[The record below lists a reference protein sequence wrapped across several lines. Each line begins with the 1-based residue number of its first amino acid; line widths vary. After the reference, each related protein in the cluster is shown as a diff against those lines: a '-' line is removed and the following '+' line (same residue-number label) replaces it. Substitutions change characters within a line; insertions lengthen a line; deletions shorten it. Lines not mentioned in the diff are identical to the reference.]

1 MFYIIE
7 KQDQL
12 DQLHIGEDVFIHIIP
27 TNENYHPALQNIS
40 LIYVRW
46 IKGHKGYI
54 LCVNH
59 SESLSLSITDI
70 LNKLSKA
77 DKLYTLDK
85 KAALHHFPTLS
96 PQLIDVQLIT
106 SYYKHPD
113 YPQDINIDQYESKV
127 ESDFKRKYY
136 GESPSTL
143 IPIAKHYEK
152 YENVYDHI
160 EQTINKIDEKLVKH
174 NSEPYGFLNHYIIPL
189 FYNIEKQGIK
199 LSKEPFIEYF
209 KDIPYPKFSI
219 SKGKIYTQYNLNT
232 LTSRPSNAFNGI
244 NFAALNKTNGERAA
258 FIPENDKLVEID
270 FKAYHPTII
279 AKLAGYEFTGNIY
292 DQLANE
298 FPGSTP
304 ETIKELVFQQLYG
317 GVRKDFQDKPFFK
330 QVNDYTK
337 QLWAGDKVPIGAQFG
352 KWFEKEMIENP
363 TPQKLL
369 NYIVQN
375 TETVF
380 NVVQF
385 SAVVNLLKDK
395 KTKIILYTYDSILL
409 DYDSSENLLD
419 SITALLK
426 FNYSTKMGGNY
437 AEIK

>member
-12 DQLHIGEDVFIHIIP
+12 DQLHIGEDTFIYIIP

-54 LCVNH
+54 LCINH
-59 SESLSLSITDI
+59 SESLPLKITDI
-70 LNKLSKA
+70 LDKLSKITNI
-77 DKLYTLDK
+77 YTLDK
-85 KAALHHFPTLS
+85 KAVLHHFPTLS
-96 PQLIDVQLIT
+96 PQLIDVQLIS
-106 SYYKHPD
+106 SYHNL
-113 YPQDINIDQYESKV
+113 QTINVDQYESKV
-127 ESDFKRKYY
+127 ETDFKRKYY
-136 GESPSTL
+136 TESPSTL

-152 YENVYDHI
+152 YENIYDHI
-160 EQTINKIDEKLVKH
+160 EQTINKISEDL
-174 NSEPYGFLNHYIIPL
+174 EPYAFLNHYVAPL

-199 LSKEPFIEYF
+199 LSKEPFIEHF
-209 KDIPYPKFSI
+209 KTLPNPKFSV

-232 LTSRPSNAFNGI
+232 LTGRPSNAFNGI

-258 FIPENDKLVEID
+258 FIPENDFLVEID

-298 FPGSTP
+298 FSGSTP

-330 QVNDYTK
+330 QVNDYTNR
-337 QLWAGDKVPIGAQFG
+337 LWSDNGVIGTQFG
-352 KWFEKEMIENP
+352 KRFTKEMIENP

-385 SAVVNLLKDK
+385 SAVMNLLKDK

-419 SITALLK
+419 SITSLLK
-426 FNYSTKMGGNY
+426 FNYSTKTGHNY

>member
-12 DQLHIGEDVFIHIIP
+12 DQLHIGEDTFIHIIA

-70 LNKLSKA
+70 LDKLSKVNN
-77 DKLYTLDK
+77 LYTLDK
-85 KAALHHFPTLS
+85 KAVLHHFPTLS
-96 PQLIDVQLIT
+96 PQLIDVQLIN
-106 SYYKHPD
+106 SYQHY
-113 YPQDINIDQYESKV
+113 QEINIEQYESKV
-127 ESDFKRKYY
+127 ETDFKRKYY
-136 GESPSTL
+136 TEAPSTL

-152 YENVYDHI
+152 YENIYDHI
-160 EQTINKIDEKLVKH
+160 EQTINKISEDL
-174 NSEPYGFLNHYIIPL
+174 EPYAFLNHYIAPL

-199 LSKEPFIEYF
+199 LSKEPFIEHF
-209 KDIPYPKFSI
+209 KTLPNPKFSV
-219 SKGKIYTQYNLNT
+219 SKGKIYTQYNLYT
-232 LTSRPSNAFNGI
+232 LTGRPSNAFNGV

-258 FIPENDKLVEID
+258 FIPENDTLVEID

-292 DQLANE
+292 EQLSLQ

-317 GVRKDFQDKPFFK
+317 GVRKDFQDKPFFSD
-330 QVNDYTK
+330 VNRYTNK
-337 QLWAGDKVPIGAQFG
+337 LWNEELIGIGTQFG
-352 KWFEKEMIENP
+352 KRFTKEMIENP

-419 SITALLK
+419 SITSLLK
-426 FNYSTKMGGNY
+426 FNYSTKSGHNY
-437 AEIK
+437 AEIE

>member
-12 DQLHIGEDVFIHIIP
+12 DQLHIGEDTFIHIIA
-27 TNENYHPALQNIS
+27 TNENYHPTLQNIS
-40 LIYVRW
+40 LIYIRW

-54 LCVNH
+54 LCINH

-70 LNKLSKA
+70 LAKLSKVTNI
-77 DKLYTLDK
+77 YTLDK
-85 KAALHHFPTLS
+85 KAVLHHFPTLS
-96 PQLIDVQLIT
+96 PQLIDAQLIN
-106 SYYKHPD
+106 SYQHF
-113 YPQDINIDQYESKV
+113 QEINIEQYESKV
-127 ESDFKRKYY
+127 ETDFKRKYY
-136 GESPSTL
+136 TESPSTL

-152 YENVYDHI
+152 YENIYDHI
-160 EQTINKIDEKLVKH
+160 EQTINKISEDL
-174 NSEPYGFLNHYIIPL
+174 EPYAFLNHYITPL

-199 LSKEPFIEYF
+199 LSKEPFIEHF
-209 KDIPYPKFSI
+209 KTLPNPKFSV

-232 LTSRPSNAFNGI
+232 LTGRPSNAFNGV

-258 FIPENDKLVEID
+258 FIPENDTLVEID

-292 DQLANE
+292 EQLSLQ

-317 GVRKDFQDKPFFK
+317 GVRKDFQDKPFFSD
-330 QVNDYTK
+330 VNRYTNK
-337 QLWAGDKVPIGAQFG
+337 LWNEELIGIGTQFG
-352 KWFEKEMIENP
+352 KRFTKEMIENP

-375 TETVF
+375 TETIF

-385 SAVVNLLKDK
+385 SAVANLLKDK

-409 DYDSSENLLD
+409 DYDSSEGLLD
-419 SITALLK
+419 SITSLLK
-426 FNYSTKMGGNY
+426 FNYSTKSGHNY

>member
-12 DQLHIGEDVFIHIIP
+12 DQLHIGEDTFIHIIP

-54 LCVNH
+54 LCIDH
-59 SESLSLSITDI
+59 SESLSLTITDI
-70 LNKLSKA
+70 LDKLSKVNN
-77 DKLYTLDK
+77 LYVLDK
-85 KAALHHFPTLS
+85 KAVLHHFPTLS
-96 PQLIDVQLIT
+96 PQLIDVQLIS
-106 SYYKHPD
+106 SYHTL
-113 YPQDINIDQYESKV
+113 QNINIEQYESKV
-127 ESDFKRKYY
+127 ETDFKRKYY
-136 GESPSTL
+136 TETPSTL

-160 EQTINKIDEKLVKH
+160 EQTINKISEDL
-174 NSEPYGFLNHYIIPL
+174 EPYAFLNHYVAPL

-199 LSKEPFIEYF
+199 LSKEPFIEHF
-209 KDIPYPKFSI
+209 KTLPNPKFSV

-232 LTSRPSNAFNGI
+232 LTGRPSNAFNGI

-258 FIPENDKLVEID
+258 FIPENDFLVEID

-330 QVNDYTK
+330 QVNDYTNR
-337 QLWAGDKVPIGAQFG
+337 LWSDNGVIGTQFG
-352 KWFEKEMIENP
+352 KRFTKEMIENP

-375 TETVF
+375 TETIF

-385 SAVVNLLKDK
+385 SAVMNLLKDK

-409 DYDSSENLLD
+409 DYDSSEILLNC
-419 SITALLK
+419 ITSLLK
-426 FNYSTKMGGNY
+426 FNHSTKTGHNY

>member
-12 DQLHIGEDVFIHIIP
+12 DQLHIGEDTFIHIIP

-70 LNKLSKA
+70 LAKLSKVNN
-77 DKLYTLDK
+77 LYTLDK
-85 KAALHHFPTLS
+85 KAVLHHFPTLS
-96 PQLIDVQLIT
+96 PQLIDIQLIN
-106 SYYKHPD
+106 SYLNL
-113 YPQDINIDQYESKV
+113 QDINVEQYESKV
-127 ESDFKRKYY
+127 ETDFKRKYY
-136 GESPSTL
+136 TEAPSTL

-152 YENVYDHI
+152 WENVYDHI
-160 EQTINKIDEKLVKH
+160 EQTINKTSNNLEH
-174 NSEPYGFLNHYIIPL
+174 CGFLNHYIVPL

-209 KDIPYPKFSI
+209 KDLPNPKFSV
-219 SKGKIYTQYNLNT
+219 SKGKIYTQYNLYT
-232 LTSRPSNAFNGI
+232 LTGRPSNAFNGI

-258 FIPENDKLVEID
+258 FIPENDTLVEID

-317 GVRKDFQDKPFFK
+317 GVRKEFQDKPFFK
-330 QVNDYTK
+330 QVNDYTN
-337 QLWAGDKVPIGAQFG
+337 QLWSDGEAIGAQFG
-352 KWFEKEMIENP
+352 KRFTKEMIENP

-375 TETVF
+375 TETIF

-385 SAVVNLLKDK
+385 SAVINFLKDK

-409 DYDSSENLLD
+409 DYDSSEILLNC
-419 SITALLK
+419 ITSLLK
-426 FNYSTKMGGNY
+426 FNHSTKNGHNY

>member
-7 KQDQL
+7 RSDQL
-12 DQLHIGEDVFIHIIP
+12 EQLHIGEDIFMQVIP
-27 TNENYHPALQNIS
+27 VNENYHPALQSIS
-40 LIYVRW
+40 LIYIRW

-70 LNKLSKA
+70 LARLSNVNNI
-77 DKLYTLDK
+77 YTLDK
-85 KAALHHFPTLS
+85 KAVLHHFSTLS
-96 PQLIDVQLIT
+96 PQLIDVKLIS
-106 SYYKHPD
+106 SYNTL
-113 YPQDINIDQYESKV
+113 QDINVEQYESKV

-152 YENVYDHI
+152 YENIYDHI
-160 EQTINKIDEKLVKH
+160 EQTINKISENLDE
-174 NSEPYGFLNHYIIPL
+174 YAFLNHYVSPL

-199 LSKEPFIEYF
+199 LAKEPFIEYF
-209 KDIPYPKFSI
+209 KDIPYPKFSV

-232 LTSRPSNAFNGI
+232 LTGRPSNAFNGI

-258 FIPENDKLVEID
+258 FIPENDSLVEID
-270 FKAYHPTII
+270 FKAYHPSII
-279 AKLAGYEFTGNIY
+279 AKLTLYGFTTDSIYEFISK
-292 DQLANE
+292 
-298 FPGSTP
+298 FIPGSTP

-317 GVRKDFQDKPFFK
+317 GIRKEYQDKTFFK
-330 QVNDYTK
+330 QVYEYTN
-337 QLWAGDKVPIGAQFG
+337 QLWADADSGVIGTQFG
-352 KWFEKEMIENP
+352 KRFTKQMIENP

-419 SITALLK
+419 SITSLLK
-426 FNYSTKMGGNY
+426 FNYSTKTGGNY

>member
-12 DQLHIGEDVFIHIIP
+12 DQLHIGEDTFIHIIP

-59 SESLSLSITDI
+59 SESLSLTITDI
-70 LNKLSKA
+70 LAKLSKVNNIYA
-77 DKLYTLDK
+77 LDK
-85 KAALHHFPTLS
+85 KAVLHHFPTLS
-96 PQLIDVQLIT
+96 PQLIDIQLIN
-106 SYYKHPD
+106 SYHHY
-113 YPQDINIDQYESKV
+113 QEINIEQYESKV

-136 GESPSTL
+136 TAEPSVL

-152 YENVYDHI
+152 YENIYDHI
-160 EQTINKIDEKLVKH
+160 EQTINKINENLDE
-174 NSEPYGFLNHYIIPL
+174 YAFLNHYITPL

-199 LSKEPFIEYF
+199 LDKEPFIKYF
-209 KDIPYPKFSI
+209 STLPNPKFSV
-219 SKGKIYTQYNLNT
+219 SKGKIYTQYNLYT
-232 LTSRPSNAFNGI
+232 LTGRPSNAFNGV

-270 FKAYHPTII
+270 FKAYHPSII

-292 DQLANE
+292 EQLSLQ

-317 GVRKDFQDKPFFK
+317 GVRKDFQDKPFFAE
-330 QVNDYTK
+330 VNNYTNQIWK
-337 QLWAGDKVPIGAQFG
+337 DADNGVIGTQFG
-352 KWFEKEMIENP
+352 KRFTKSIIENP

-375 TETVF
+375 TETIF
-380 NVVQF
+380 NIVQF

-419 SITALLK
+419 SITSLLK
-426 FNYSTKMGGNY
+426 FNYSTKSGQNY
-437 AEIK
+437 AEIE

>member
-12 DQLHIGEDVFIHIIP
+12 NQLHIGEDTFIHLIP

-40 LIYVRW
+40 LIYIRW

-54 LCVNH
+54 LCINH

-70 LNKLSKA
+70 LAKLSKVNN
-77 DKLYTLDK
+77 LYTLDK
-85 KAALHHFPTLS
+85 KAVLHHFPTLS
-96 PQLIDVQLIT
+96 PQLIDVQLIN
-106 SYYKHPD
+106 SYQHF
-113 YPQDINIDQYESKV
+113 QEINIEQYESKV
-127 ESDFKRKYY
+127 ETDFKRKYY
-136 GESPSTL
+136 TESPSTL

-152 YENVYDHI
+152 YENIYDHI
-160 EQTINKIDEKLVKH
+160 EQTINKI
-174 NSEPYGFLNHYIIPL
+174 SEDLESYAFLNHYITPL

-199 LSKEPFIEYF
+199 LSKEPFIKHF
-209 KDIPYPKFSI
+209 KTLPNPKFSV

-232 LTSRPSNAFNGI
+232 LTGRPSNAFNGV
-244 NFAALNKTNGERAA
+244 NFAALNKTNGERAT
-258 FIPENDKLVEID
+258 FIPENDILVEID

-292 DQLANE
+292 EQLSQQ

-317 GVRKDFQDKPFFK
+317 GVRKDFQDKPFFS
-330 QVNDYTK
+330 QVNDYTN
-337 QLWAGDKVPIGAQFG
+337 QLWSNEGAIGTQFG
-352 KWFEKEMIENP
+352 KRFTKQIIENP

-375 TETVF
+375 TETIF

-409 DYDSSENLLD
+409 DYDSSENLLN
-419 SITALLK
+419 SITSLLK
-426 FNYSTKMGGNY
+426 FNYSTKSGQNY
-437 AEIK
+437 AEIE

>member
-12 DQLHIGEDVFIHIIP
+12 DQLHIGEDTFIHIIA

-59 SESLSLSITDI
+59 SESLPLKITDI
-70 LNKLSKA
+70 LDKLSKITNI
-77 DKLYTLDK
+77 YTLDK
-85 KAALHHFPTLS
+85 KAVLHHFPTLS
-96 PQLIDVQLIT
+96 PQLIDIQLIN
-106 SYYKHPD
+106 SYQHF
-113 YPQDINIDQYESKV
+113 QEINIEQYESKV
-127 ESDFKRKYY
+127 ETDFKRKYY
-136 GESPSTL
+136 TEAPSTL

-152 YENVYDHI
+152 YENIYDHI
-160 EQTINKIDEKLVKH
+160 EQTINKISEDL
-174 NSEPYGFLNHYIIPL
+174 EPYAFLNHYVAPL

-199 LSKEPFIEYF
+199 LSKEPFIEHF
-209 KDIPYPKFSI
+209 KTLPNPKFSV

-232 LTSRPSNAFNGI
+232 LTGRPSNAFNGI

-258 FIPENDKLVEID
+258 FIPENDTLVEID

-292 DQLANE
+292 EQLSQQ

-330 QVNDYTK
+330 QVNDYTN
-337 QLWAGDKVPIGAQFG
+337 QLWSDNGVIGTQFG
-352 KWFEKEMIENP
+352 KRFTKEMIENP

-375 TETVF
+375 TETIF

-385 SAVVNLLKDK
+385 SAVANLLKDK

-419 SITALLK
+419 SITSLLK
-426 FNYSTKMGGNY
+426 FNYSTKSGQNY
-437 AEIK
+437 AEIE

>member
-12 DQLHIGEDVFIHIIP
+12 DQLHIGEDTFIHIIP

-59 SESLSLSITDI
+59 SESLSLKITDI
-70 LNKLSKA
+70 LDKLSKVNN
-77 DKLYTLDK
+77 LYTLDK
-85 KAALHHFPTLS
+85 KAVLHHFSTLS
-96 PQLIDVQLIT
+96 PQLIDVQLVS
-106 SYYKHPD
+106 SYYTL
-113 YPQDINIDQYESKV
+113 QNINIEQYESKV
-127 ESDFKRKYY
+127 ETDFKRKYY
-136 GESPSTL
+136 TEVPSTL

-152 YENVYDHI
+152 YENIYDHI
-160 EQTINKIDEKLVKH
+160 EQTINKISENLDE
-174 NSEPYGFLNHYIIPL
+174 YAFLNHYVAPL

-209 KDIPYPKFSI
+209 KTLPNPKFSV

-232 LTSRPSNAFNGI
+232 LTGRPSNAFNSI

-258 FIPENDKLVEID
+258 FIPENDTLIEID

-279 AKLAGYEFTGNIY
+279 ARLAGYEFTGNIY
-292 DQLANE
+292 EQLSQQ

-317 GVRKDFQDKPFFK
+317 GVRKDFQDKPFFS
-330 QVNDYTK
+330 QVNNYTN
-337 QLWAGDKVPIGAQFG
+337 QLWSSADNGVRGAQFG
-352 KWFEKEMIENP
+352 KQFTKSIIENP

-375 TETVF
+375 TETIF
-380 NVVQF
+380 NIVQF
-385 SAVVNLLKDK
+385 SAVINLLKDK

-419 SITALLK
+419 SITSLLK
-426 FNYSTKMGGNY
+426 FNHSTKSGQNY

>member
-12 DQLHIGEDVFIHIIP
+12 DKLHIGEDVFIHIIP
-27 TNENYHPALQNIS
+27 TNENVHPALQQIS
-40 LIYVRW
+40 LIYIRW

-59 SESLSLSITDI
+59 TESFALTITDI
-70 LNKLSKA
+70 LDKLSKV
-77 DKLYTLDK
+77 DNLYVLDK
-85 KAALHHFPTLS
+85 KAVLHHFPTLS
-96 PQLIDVQLIT
+96 PQLIDVQLIS
-106 SYYKHPD
+106 SYYTL
-113 YPQDINIDQYESKV
+113 QNINVEQYESKV
-127 ESDFKRKYY
+127 ELDFKRKYY
-136 GESPSTL
+136 TESPSIL
-143 IPIAKHYEK
+143 IPITKHYEK
-152 YENVYDHI
+152 YENIYDHI
-160 EQTINKIDEKLVKH
+160 EQTINKISENLDE
-174 NSEPYGFLNHYIIPL
+174 YAFLNHYIAPL
-189 FYNIEKQGIK
+189 FYNIEKSGIK
-199 LSKEPFIEYF
+199 LSKESFIEYF
-209 KDIPYPKFSI
+209 KNLPNPKFSV
-219 SKGKIYTQYNLNT
+219 SKGKIYTQYNLYT
-232 LTSRPSNAFNGI
+232 LTGRPSNAFNGI
-244 NFAALNKTNGERAA
+244 NFAALNKTNGERTT

-292 DQLANE
+292 EQLSQQ

-330 QVNDYTK
+330 QVNDYTN
-337 QLWAGDKVPIGAQFG
+337 QLWSNEGAIGAQFG
-352 KWFEKEMIENP
+352 KRFTKEMIENP

-385 SAVVNLLKDK
+385 SAVMNLLKDK

-419 SITALLK
+419 SITSLLK
-426 FNYSTKMGGNY
+426 FNYSTKSGQNY

>member
-12 DQLHIGEDVFIHIIP
+12 DQLHIGEDTFIHIIP

-40 LIYVRW
+40 LIYIRW

-54 LCVNH
+54 LCINH

-70 LNKLSKA
+70 LAKLSKVNN
-77 DKLYTLDK
+77 LYTLDK
-85 KAALHHFPTLS
+85 KAVLHHFPTLS
-96 PQLIDVQLIT
+96 PQLIDVQLIN
-106 SYYKHPD
+106 SYQHY
-113 YPQDINIDQYESKV
+113 QEINIEQYESKV
-127 ESDFKRKYY
+127 ETDFKRKYY
-136 GESPSTL
+136 TEAPSTL

-152 YENVYDHI
+152 YENIYDHI
-160 EQTINKIDEKLVKH
+160 EQTINKISEDL
-174 NSEPYGFLNHYIIPL
+174 EPYAFLNHYIAPL

-199 LSKEPFIEYF
+199 LSKEPFIEHF
-209 KDIPYPKFSI
+209 KTLPNPKFSV

-232 LTSRPSNAFNGI
+232 LTGRPSNAFNGV
-244 NFAALNKTNGERAA
+244 NFAALNKTNGERAT
-258 FIPENDKLVEID
+258 FIPENDILVEID

-292 DQLANE
+292 EQLSQQ

-317 GVRKDFQDKPFFK
+317 GVRKDFQDKPFFSD
-330 QVNDYTK
+330 VNRYTNK
-337 QLWAGDKVPIGAQFG
+337 LWNEELIGIGTQFG
-352 KWFEKEMIENP
+352 KRFTKEMIENP

-375 TETVF
+375 TETIF

-419 SITALLK
+419 SITSLLK
-426 FNYSTKMGGNY
+426 FNYSTKTGHNY
-437 AEIK
+437 AEIE

>member
-12 DQLHIGEDVFIHIIP
+12 DQLHIGEDTFIHIIA
-27 TNENYHPALQNIS
+27 TNENYHPALQDIS

-70 LNKLSKA
+70 LAKLSKSNN
-77 DKLYTLDK
+77 LYTLDK
-85 KAALHHFPTLS
+85 KAVLHHFPTLS
-96 PQLIDVQLIT
+96 PQLIDVQLIN
-106 SYYKHPD
+106 SYQHF
-113 YPQDINIDQYESKV
+113 QEINIDQYESKV
-127 ESDFKRKYY
+127 ETDFKRKYY
-136 GESPSTL
+136 TEAPSTL

-152 YENVYDHI
+152 YENIYDHI
-160 EQTINKIDEKLVKH
+160 EQTISKISEDL
-174 NSEPYGFLNHYIIPL
+174 EPYAFLNHYIAPL

-199 LSKEPFIEYF
+199 LSKEPFIEHF
-209 KDIPYPKFSI
+209 KTLPNPKFSV
-219 SKGKIYTQYNLNT
+219 SKGKIYTQYNLYT
-232 LTSRPSNAFNGI
+232 LTGRPSNAFNGV

-279 AKLAGYEFTGNIY
+279 AKLSGYEFTGNIY
-292 DQLANE
+292 EQLS
-298 FPGSTP
+298 FQFSGSTP

-317 GVRKDFQDKPFFK
+317 GVRKEFQDKPFFK
-330 QVNDYTK
+330 QVNDYTN
-337 QLWAGDKVPIGAQFG
+337 QLWNEELIGIGTQFG
-352 KWFEKEMIENP
+352 KRFTKEMIENP

-375 TETVF
+375 TETIF

-385 SAVVNLLKDK
+385 SAVANLLKDK

-419 SITALLK
+419 SITSLLK
-426 FNYSTKMGGNY
+426 FNYSTKSGHNY
-437 AEIK
+437 AEIE

>member
-1 MFYIIE
+1 
-7 KQDQL
+7 
-12 DQLHIGEDVFIHIIP
+12 
-27 TNENYHPALQNIS
+27 
-40 LIYVRW
+40 
-46 IKGHKGYI
+46 
-54 LCVNH
+54 
-59 SESLSLSITDI
+59 
-70 LNKLSKA
+70 
-77 DKLYTLDK
+77 
-85 KAALHHFPTLS
+85 LS
-96 PQLIDVQLIT
+96 PQLIDVQLIN
-106 SYYKHPD
+106 SYQHY
-113 YPQDINIDQYESKV
+113 QEINIEQYESKV
-127 ESDFKRKYY
+127 ETDFKRKYY
-136 GESPSTL
+136 TEAPSTL

-152 YENVYDHI
+152 YENIYDHI
-160 EQTINKIDEKLVKH
+160 EQTINKISEDL
-174 NSEPYGFLNHYIIPL
+174 EPYAFLNHYIAPL

-199 LSKEPFIEYF
+199 LSKEPFVEYF
-209 KDIPYPKFSI
+209 KTLPNPKFSV
-219 SKGKIYTQYNLNT
+219 SKGKIYTQYNLYT
-232 LTSRPSNAFNGI
+232 LTGRPSNSFNGV

-258 FIPENDKLVEID
+258 FIPKNDTLVEID

-292 DQLANE
+292 EQLANE

-330 QVNDYTK
+330 QVNDYTNR
-337 QLWAGDKVPIGAQFG
+337 LWSDNGVIGTQFG
-352 KWFEKEMIENP
+352 KRFTKEIIENP

-385 SAVVNLLKDK
+385 SAIVNLLKDK

-419 SITALLK
+419 SITSLLK
-426 FNYSTKMGGNY
+426 FNYSTKSGHNY
-437 AEIK
+437 AEIE

>member
-12 DQLHIGEDVFIHIIP
+12 DQLHIGEDTFIHIIP

-70 LNKLSKA
+70 LNKLSKVNNI
-77 DKLYTLDK
+77 YTLDK
-85 KAALHHFPTLS
+85 KAVLHHFPTLS
-96 PQLIDVQLIT
+96 PQLIDVQLIN
-106 SYYKHPD
+106 SYQHF
-113 YPQDINIDQYESKV
+113 QEINIEQYESKV
-127 ESDFKRKYY
+127 ETDFKRKYY
-136 GESPSTL
+136 TEAPSTL

-152 YENVYDHI
+152 YENIYDHI
-160 EQTINKIDEKLVKH
+160 EQTINKI
-174 NSEPYGFLNHYIIPL
+174 SEDLESYAFLNHYITPL

-199 LSKEPFIEYF
+199 LSKEPFIEHF
-209 KDIPYPKFSI
+209 KTLPNPKFSV
-219 SKGKIYTQYNLNT
+219 SKGKIYTQYNLYT
-232 LTSRPSNAFNGI
+232 LTGRPSNAFNGI

-258 FIPENDKLVEID
+258 FIPENDTLVEID

-292 DQLANE
+292 EQLSLQ

-317 GVRKDFQDKPFFK
+317 GVRKDFQDKPFFSD
-330 QVNDYTK
+330 VNRYTNK
-337 QLWAGDKVPIGAQFG
+337 LWNEELIGIGTQFG
-352 KWFEKEMIENP
+352 KCFTKEMIENP

-375 TETVF
+375 TETIF

-419 SITALLK
+419 SITSLLK
-426 FNYSTKMGGNY
+426 FNYSTKSGQNY
-437 AEIK
+437 AEIE

>member
-12 DQLHIGEDVFIHIIP
+12 DQLHIGEDVFIHIIA

-40 LIYVRW
+40 LIYIRW
-46 IKGHKGYI
+46 TKSHKGYI

-59 SESLSLSITDI
+59 SESLSLQLTDI
-70 LNKLSKA
+70 LARLSKVNNI
-77 DKLYTLDK
+77 YTLDK
-85 KAALHHFPTLS
+85 KAVLHHFPTLS
-96 PQLIDVQLIT
+96 PQLIDVQLIS
-106 SYYKHPD
+106 SYYTI
-113 YPQDINIDQYESKV
+113 QDINIDQYESKV
-127 ESDFKRKYY
+127 ETDFKRKYY
-136 GESPSTL
+136 TDEPSTL

-152 YENVYDHI
+152 WENVYDHV
-160 EQTINKIDEKLVKH
+160 EQTINKISENIDE
-174 NSEPYGFLNHYIIPL
+174 YAFLNHYMIPL

-209 KDIPYPKFSI
+209 KTLPNPKFSV

-232 LTSRPSNAFNGI
+232 LTGRPSNAFNGV

-258 FIPENDKLVEID
+258 FIPENDTLVEID

-292 DQLANE
+292 EQLSLQ

-317 GVRKDFQDKPFFK
+317 GVRKEFQDKPFFAE
-330 QVNDYTK
+330 VNNYTN
-337 QLWAGDKVPIGAQFG
+337 QLWKDAENGAIGAQFG
-352 KWFEKEMIENP
+352 KRFTKQIIENP

-375 TETVF
+375 TETIF

-385 SAVVNLLKDK
+385 SDVMNLLKDK
-395 KTKIILYTYDSILL
+395 NTKIILYTYDSILL

-419 SITALLK
+419 SITSLLK
-426 FNYSTKMGGNY
+426 FNYSTKTGGNY

>member
-12 DQLHIGEDVFIHIIP
+12 DLLHIGEDVFIHIIV

-40 LIYVRW
+40 LIYIRW
-46 IKGHKGYI
+46 TKSHKGYI

-59 SESLSLSITDI
+59 SESLSLQLTDI
-70 LNKLSKA
+70 LARLSKVNNI
-77 DKLYTLDK
+77 YTLDK
-85 KAALHHFPTLS
+85 KAVLHHFPTLS
-96 PQLIDVQLIT
+96 PQLIDVQLIS
-106 SYYKHPD
+106 SYYTI
-113 YPQDINIDQYESKV
+113 QDINIDQYESKV
-127 ESDFKRKYY
+127 ETDFKRKYY
-136 GESPSTL
+136 TDEPSTL

-152 YENVYDHI
+152 CENVYDHI
-160 EQTINKIDEKLVKH
+160 EQTINKI
-174 NSEPYGFLNHYIIPL
+174 SENIDDYAFLNHYMIPL

-209 KDIPYPKFSI
+209 KTLPNPKFSV

-232 LTSRPSNAFNGI
+232 LTGRPSNAFNGV
-244 NFAALNKTNGERAA
+244 NFAALNKTNGERAV
-258 FIPENDKLVEID
+258 FIPENDTLVEID

-292 DQLANE
+292 EQLATQ
-298 FPGSTP
+298 FPGSTTD
-304 ETIKELVFQQLYG
+304 TIKELVFQQLYG
-317 GVRKDFQDKPFFK
+317 GVRKEFQDKPFFSE
-330 QVNDYTK
+330 VNRYTTK
-337 QLWAGDKVPIGAQFG
+337 LWNEEFIGIGTQFG
-352 KWFEKEMIENP
+352 KQFTKLMIENP

-375 TETVF
+375 TETIF

-385 SAVVNLLKDK
+385 SAVINLLKDK

-419 SITALLK
+419 NITALLK

>member
-12 DQLHIGEDVFIHIIP
+12 DQLHIGEDTFIHIIA

-40 LIYVRW
+40 LIYIRW

-54 LCVNH
+54 LCINH

-70 LNKLSKA
+70 LDKLSKVTNI
-77 DKLYTLDK
+77 YTLDK
-85 KAALHHFPTLS
+85 KAVLHHFPTLS
-96 PQLIDVQLIT
+96 PQLIDVQLIN
-106 SYYKHPD
+106 SYQHF
-113 YPQDINIDQYESKV
+113 QEINIDQYESKV
-127 ESDFKRKYY
+127 ETDFKRKYY
-136 GESPSTL
+136 TESPSTL

-160 EQTINKIDEKLVKH
+160 EQTINKV
-174 NSEPYGFLNHYIIPL
+174 SENIREYDFLNHYIAPL
-189 FYNIEKQGIK
+189 FFNIEKQGIK
-199 LSKEPFIEYF
+199 LSKEPFIEHF
-209 KDIPYPKFSI
+209 KTLPNPKFSV

-232 LTSRPSNAFNGI
+232 LTGRPSNAFNGI

-258 FIPENDKLVEID
+258 FIPENDSLVEID

-279 AKLAGYEFTGNIY
+279 AKLAGYEFVGNIY

-298 FPGSTP
+298 FSGSTP

-337 QLWAGDKVPIGAQFG
+337 QLWNNEYAVGSQFG
-352 KWFEKEMIENP
+352 KRFTKQIIENP

-419 SITALLK
+419 SITLLLK
-426 FNYSTKMGGNY
+426 FNYSTKSGGNY
-437 AEIK
+437 AEVK

>member
-12 DQLHIGEDVFIHIIP
+12 DQLHIGEDIFIHVIP

-40 LIYVRW
+40 LIYIRW
-46 IKGHKGYI
+46 TKSHKGYI

-59 SESLSLSITDI
+59 SESLSLQLTDI
-70 LNKLSKA
+70 IARLSKVNNI
-77 DKLYTLDK
+77 YTLDK
-85 KAALHHFPTLS
+85 KAVLHHFPTLS
-96 PQLIDVQLIT
+96 PQLIDVQLIS
-106 SYYKHPD
+106 SYYTI
-113 YPQDINIDQYESKV
+113 QDINIDQYESKV
-127 ESDFKRKYY
+127 ETDFKRKYY
-136 GESPSTL
+136 TEAPSTL

-152 YENVYDHI
+152 CENVYDHI
-160 EQTINKIDEKLVKH
+160 ERVIRIVSENIDE
-174 NSEPYGFLNHYIIPL
+174 YAFLNHYMIPL

-209 KDIPYPKFSI
+209 KTLPNPKFSV

-232 LTSRPSNAFNGI
+232 LTGRPSNAFNGV

-258 FIPENDKLVEID
+258 FIPENDTLVEID

-292 DQLANE
+292 EQLSLQ

-317 GVRKDFQDKPFFK
+317 GVRKEFQDKPFFAE
-330 QVNDYTK
+330 VNNYTN
-337 QLWAGDKVPIGAQFG
+337 QLWKDAENGAIGAQFG
-352 KWFEKEMIENP
+352 KRFTKQIIENP

-375 TETVF
+375 TETIF
-380 NVVQF
+380 NIVQF
-385 SAVVNLLKDK
+385 SAVMNLLKDK
-395 KTKIILYTYDSILL
+395 NTKIILYTYDSILL

-419 SITALLK
+419 SITSLLK

>member
-12 DQLHIGEDVFIHIIP
+12 DQLHIGEDIFIHVIA

-40 LIYVRW
+40 LIYIRW
-46 IKGHKGYI
+46 IKSHKGYI

-59 SESLSLSITDI
+59 SESLPLQLADI
-70 LNKLSKA
+70 IARLSKVNNI
-77 DKLYTLDK
+77 YTLDK
-85 KAALHHFPTLS
+85 KAVLHHFPTLS
-96 PQLIDVQLIT
+96 PQLIDVQLIS
-106 SYYKHPD
+106 SYYTI
-113 YPQDINIDQYESKV
+113 QDINVDQYESKV

-136 GESPSTL
+136 TDEPSTL

-152 YENVYDHI
+152 CENVYDHI
-160 EQTINKIDEKLVKH
+160 EQTINKI
-174 NSEPYGFLNHYIIPL
+174 SENIREYDFLNHYIAPL

-209 KDIPYPKFSI
+209 KTLPNPKFSV

-232 LTSRPSNAFNGI
+232 LTGRPSNAFNGV

-258 FIPENDKLVEID
+258 FIPENDTLVEID

-292 DQLANE
+292 EQLANE

-317 GVRKDFQDKPFFK
+317 GVRKDFQDKPFFAE
-330 QVNDYTK
+330 VNNYTN
-337 QLWAGDKVPIGAQFG
+337 QLWSSSENGAIGAQFG
-352 KWFEKEMIENP
+352 KRFTKQIIENP

-375 TETVF
+375 TETIF

-385 SAVVNLLKDK
+385 SAVMNLLKDK
-395 KTKIILYTYDSILL
+395 NTKIILYTYDSILL

-419 SITALLK
+419 SITSLLK
-426 FNYSTKMGGNY
+426 FNYSTKTGGNY

>member
-12 DQLHIGEDVFIHIIP
+12 DQLHIGEDVFIHIIA

-40 LIYVRW
+40 LIYIRW
-46 IKGHKGYI
+46 TKSHKGYI

-59 SESLSLSITDI
+59 SESLSLQLTDI
-70 LNKLSKA
+70 LARLSKVNNI
-77 DKLYTLDK
+77 YTLDK
-85 KAALHHFPTLS
+85 KAVLHHFPTLS
-96 PQLIDVQLIT
+96 PQLIDVQLIS
-106 SYYKHPD
+106 SYYTI
-113 YPQDINIDQYESKV
+113 QDINIDQYESKV
-127 ESDFKRKYY
+127 ETDFKRKYY
-136 GESPSTL
+136 TDEPSTL

-152 YENVYDHI
+152 WENVYDHV
-160 EQTINKIDEKLVKH
+160 EQTINKISENIDE
-174 NSEPYGFLNHYIIPL
+174 YAFLNHYMIPL

-209 KDIPYPKFSI
+209 KTLPNPKFSV

-232 LTSRPSNAFNGI
+232 LTGRPSNAFNGV

-292 DQLANE
+292 EQLSLQ

-317 GVRKDFQDKPFFK
+317 GVRKEFQDKPFFAE
-330 QVNDYTK
+330 VNNYTN
-337 QLWAGDKVPIGAQFG
+337 QLWKDAENGAIGAQFG
-352 KWFEKEMIENP
+352 KRFTKQIIENP

-375 TETVF
+375 TETIF

-385 SAVVNLLKDK
+385 SDVMNLLKDK
-395 KTKIILYTYDSILL
+395 NTKIILYTYDSILL

-419 SITALLK
+419 SITSLLK
-426 FNYSTKMGGNY
+426 FNYSTKTGGNY

>member
-54 LCVNH
+54 LCLNH
-59 SESLSLSITDI
+59 SESLSLQLADV
-70 LNKLSKA
+70 LAKLSKA

-85 KAALHHFPTLS
+85 KAVLHHFPTLS
-96 PQLIDVQLIT
+96 PQLIDAQLIS
-106 SYYKHPD
+106 SYYSI
-113 YPQDINIDQYESKV
+113 QDINIDQYESKV

-136 GESPSTL
+136 TESPSTL

-152 YENVYDHI
+152 WENVYDHI
-160 EQTINKIDEKLVKH
+160 ERVIRIVGETIDE
-174 NSEPYGFLNHYIIPL
+174 YAFLNHYMIPL

-209 KDIPYPKFSI
+209 KTLPNPKFSV

-232 LTSRPSNAFNGI
+232 LTGRPSNAFNGV

-258 FIPENDKLVEID
+258 FIPENDTLVEID

-292 DQLANE
+292 EQLSLQ

-317 GVRKDFQDKPFFK
+317 GVRKDFQDKPFFAE
-330 QVNDYTK
+330 VNNYTN
-337 QLWAGDKVPIGAQFG
+337 QLWNSSENGAIGTQFG
-352 KWFEKEMIENP
+352 KRFTKQIIENS

-375 TETVF
+375 TETIF

-385 SAVVNLLKDK
+385 SAVMNLLKDK
-395 KTKIILYTYDSILL
+395 NTKIILYTYDSILL

>member
-12 DQLHIGEDVFIHIIP
+12 DQLHIGEDTFIYIIP

-70 LNKLSKA
+70 LDKLSKVNN
-77 DKLYTLDK
+77 LYVLDK
-85 KAALHHFPTLS
+85 KAVLHHFPTLS
-96 PQLIDVQLIT
+96 PQLIDVQLIN
-106 SYYKHPD
+106 SYLHL
-113 YPQDINIDQYESKV
+113 QDINVEQYESKV
-127 ESDFKRKYY
+127 ETDFKRKYY
-136 GESPSTL
+136 TEAPSTL

-160 EQTINKIDEKLVKH
+160 EQTINKTSDNLEH
-174 NSEPYGFLNHYIIPL
+174 CGFLNHYIVPL

-209 KDIPYPKFSI
+209 KDLPNPKFSV
-219 SKGKIYTQYNLNT
+219 SKGKIYTQYNLYT
-232 LTSRPSNAFNGI
+232 LTGRPSNAFNGI

-292 DQLANE
+292 EQLSQQ

-330 QVNDYTK
+330 QVNDYTN
-337 QLWAGDKVPIGAQFG
+337 QLWNNNDGVIGAQFG
-352 KWFEKEMIENP
+352 KRFTKEMIENP

-375 TETVF
+375 TETIF

-385 SAVVNLLKDK
+385 SAVANLLKDK

-419 SITALLK
+419 SITSLLK
-426 FNYSTKMGGNY
+426 FNYSTKSGQNY
-437 AEIK
+437 AEIE

>member
-7 KQDQL
+7 RKDQL
-12 DQLHIGEDVFIHIIP
+12 DQLYIGEDTFIHIIP

-59 SESLSLSITDI
+59 TESFSLTITDI
-70 LNKLSKA
+70 LDKLSKVNNI
-77 DKLYTLDK
+77 YTLDK
-85 KAALHHFPTLS
+85 KAVLHHFSTLS
-96 PQLIDVQLIT
+96 PQLIDVQLIS
-106 SYYKHPD
+106 SYHNL
-113 YPQDINIDQYESKV
+113 QTINVDQYESKV
-127 ESDFKRKYY
+127 ETDFKRKYY
-136 GESPSTL
+136 TEAPSTL

-160 EQTINKIDEKLVKH
+160 EQTINKI
-174 NSEPYGFLNHYIIPL
+174 SENIREYDFLNHYMVPL

-199 LSKEPFIEYF
+199 LDKEPFIKYF
-209 KDIPYPKFSI
+209 STLPNPKFSI

-270 FKAYHPTII
+270 FKAYHPHII
-279 AKLAGYEFTGNIY
+279 SNLSGYIHNNDGKLYNHLS
-292 DQLANE
+292 QQ

-317 GVRKDFQDKPFFK
+317 GIRKEFQDKPFFS
-330 QVNDYTK
+330 QVYNYTNKLWND
-337 QLWAGDKVPIGAQFG
+337 ADNGAIGPQFG
-352 KWFEKEMIENP
+352 KRFTKEMIENP

-385 SAVVNLLKDK
+385 SYVMDLLKDK

-419 SITALLK
+419 SITSLLK
-426 FNYSTKMGGNY
+426 FNYSTKSGQHY
-437 AEIK
+437 AGIE

>member
-12 DQLHIGEDVFIHIIP
+12 DQLHIGEDTFIHIIP

-59 SESLSLSITDI
+59 SESLPLKTTDI
-70 LNKLSKA
+70 LDKLSKVNN
-77 DKLYTLDK
+77 LYTLDK
-85 KAALHHFPTLS
+85 KAVLHHFPTLS
-96 PQLIDVQLIT
+96 PQLIDVQLIN
-106 SYYKHPD
+106 SYQHF
-113 YPQDINIDQYESKV
+113 QEINIEQYESKV
-127 ESDFKRKYY
+127 ETDFKRKYY
-136 GESPSTL
+136 TEAPSTL

-152 YENVYDHI
+152 YENIYDHI
-160 EQTINKIDEKLVKH
+160 EQTINKISEDL
-174 NSEPYGFLNHYIIPL
+174 EPYAFLNHYVAPL
-189 FYNIEKQGIK
+189 FYNIEQQGIK
-199 LSKEPFIEYF
+199 LSKEPFIEHF
-209 KDIPYPKFSI
+209 KTLPNPKFSV

-232 LTSRPSNAFNGI
+232 LTGRPSNAFNGI

-258 FIPENDKLVEID
+258 FIPENDFLVEID

-292 DQLANE
+292 EQLANE
-298 FPGSTP
+298 FSGSTP

-317 GVRKDFQDKPFFK
+317 GVRKDFQDKPFFS
-330 QVNDYTK
+330 QVNDYTNR
-337 QLWAGDKVPIGAQFG
+337 LWSNEGAIGTQFG
-352 KWFEKEMIENP
+352 KRFTKEMIENP

-375 TETVF
+375 TETIF
-380 NVVQF
+380 NVIQF
-385 SAVVNLLKDK
+385 SAVANFLKDK

-409 DYDSSENLLD
+409 DYDSSETLLN
-419 SITALLK
+419 SITSLLK
-426 FNYSTKMGGNY
+426 FNYSTKTGHNY

>member
-12 DQLHIGEDVFIHIIP
+12 DQLHIGEDTFIHIIP

-70 LNKLSKA
+70 LAKLSKVNN
-77 DKLYTLDK
+77 LYVLDK
-85 KAALHHFPTLS
+85 KAVLHHFPTLS
-96 PQLIDVQLIT
+96 PQLIDIQLIN
-106 SYYKHPD
+106 SYLHL
-113 YPQDINIDQYESKV
+113 QDINIEQYESKV
-127 ESDFKRKYY
+127 ETDFKRKYY

-160 EQTINKIDEKLVKH
+160 EQTINKTSDNLEH
-174 NSEPYGFLNHYIIPL
+174 CGFLNHYVAPL

-199 LSKEPFIEYF
+199 LAKKPFIEHF
-209 KDIPYPKFSI
+209 KDIPYPKFSV
-219 SKGKIYTQYNLNT
+219 SKGKIYTQYNLYT
-232 LTSRPSNAFNGI
+232 LTGRPSNAFNGI

-279 AKLAGYEFTGNIY
+279 AKLAGYEFIGNIY
-292 DQLANE
+292 EQLANE

-317 GVRKDFQDKPFFK
+317 GVRRDFQDKPFFK
-330 QVNDYTK
+330 QVNDYTNR
-337 QLWAGDKVPIGAQFG
+337 LWSDNEGSIGTQFG
-352 KWFEKEMIENP
+352 KRFTKQMIENP

-419 SITALLK
+419 DITSLLK

>member
-12 DQLHIGEDVFIHIIP
+12 NQLHIGEDTFIHLIP

-40 LIYVRW
+40 LIYIRW

-54 LCVNH
+54 LCINH

-70 LNKLSKA
+70 LAKLSKVNN
-77 DKLYTLDK
+77 LYTLDK
-85 KAALHHFPTLS
+85 KAVLHHFPTLS
-96 PQLIDVQLIT
+96 PQLIDVQLIN
-106 SYYKHPD
+106 SYQHY
-113 YPQDINIDQYESKV
+113 QEINIEQYESKV
-127 ESDFKRKYY
+127 ETDFKRKYY
-136 GESPSTL
+136 TESPSTL

-152 YENVYDHI
+152 YENIYDHI
-160 EQTINKIDEKLVKH
+160 EQTINKISEDL
-174 NSEPYGFLNHYIIPL
+174 EPYAFLNHYVAPL

-199 LSKEPFIEYF
+199 LSKEPFIEHF
-209 KDIPYPKFSI
+209 KTLPNPKFSV
-219 SKGKIYTQYNLNT
+219 SKGKIYTQYNLYT
-232 LTSRPSNAFNGI
+232 LTGRPSNAFNGI
-244 NFAALNKTNGERAA
+244 NFAALNKTNGERSA
-258 FIPENDKLVEID
+258 FIPENDTLVEID

-292 DQLANE
+292 NQLANE

-330 QVNDYTK
+330 QVYNYTN
-337 QLWAGDKVPIGAQFG
+337 QLWSNEGAIGAQFG
-352 KWFEKEMIENP
+352 KRFTKEMIENP

-375 TETVF
+375 TETIF

-419 SITALLK
+419 SITSLLK
-426 FNYSTKMGGNY
+426 FNYSTKSGHNY
-437 AEIK
+437 AEIE

>member
-12 DQLHIGEDVFIHIIP
+12 DQLHIGEDTFIHIIA

-54 LCVNH
+54 LCVDH
-59 SESLSLSITDI
+59 SESLPLKITDI
-70 LNKLSKA
+70 LDKLSKVNN
-77 DKLYTLDK
+77 LYTLDK
-85 KAALHHFPTLS
+85 KAVLHHFPTLS
-96 PQLIDVQLIT
+96 PQLIDVQLIN
-106 SYYKHPD
+106 SYQHF
-113 YPQDINIDQYESKV
+113 QEINIEQYESKV
-127 ESDFKRKYY
+127 ETDFKRKYY
-136 GESPSTL
+136 TESPSVL

-160 EQTINKIDEKLVKH
+160 EQTINKI
-174 NSEPYGFLNHYIIPL
+174 SENIREYDFLNHYVAPL

-199 LSKEPFIEYF
+199 LSKESFIEHF
-209 KDIPYPKFSI
+209 KTLPNPKFSV

-232 LTSRPSNAFNGI
+232 LTGRPSNAFNGI

-258 FIPENDKLVEID
+258 FIPENDFLVEID

-317 GVRKDFQDKPFFK
+317 GVRKEFQDKPFFS
-330 QVNDYTK
+330 QVNDYTNR
-337 QLWAGDKVPIGAQFG
+337 LWSNDGAIGTQFG
-352 KWFEKEMIENP
+352 KRFTKQMIENP

-375 TETVF
+375 TETIF

-385 SAVVNLLKDK
+385 SAVIDFLKDK

-409 DYDSSENLLD
+409 DYDSSETLLN
-419 SITALLK
+419 SITSLLK
-426 FNYSTKMGGNY
+426 FNYSTKTGHNY

>member
-12 DQLHIGEDVFIHIIP
+12 DQLHIGEDTFIHIIP

-40 LIYVRW
+40 LLYVRW

-54 LCVNH
+54 LCINH

-70 LNKLSKA
+70 LAKLSKVNN
-77 DKLYTLDK
+77 LYTLDK
-85 KAALHHFPTLS
+85 KAVLHHFPTLS
-96 PQLIDVQLIT
+96 PQLIDVQLIS
-106 SYYKHPD
+106 SYHTL
-113 YPQDINIDQYESKV
+113 QDINVEQYESKV
-127 ESDFKRKYY
+127 ETDFKRKYY
-136 GESPSTL
+136 TAEPSCL

-160 EQTINKIDEKLVKH
+160 EQTISKISENIDE
-174 NSEPYGFLNHYIIPL
+174 YAFLNHYVAPL

-199 LSKEPFIEYF
+199 LSKEPFIEHF
-209 KDIPYPKFSI
+209 KTLPNPKFSV
-219 SKGKIYTQYNLNT
+219 SKGKIYTQYNLYT
-232 LTSRPSNAFNGI
+232 LTGRPSNAFNGI

-258 FIPENDKLVEID
+258 FIPENDILVEID

-298 FPGSTP
+298 FSGSTP

-330 QVNDYTK
+330 QVNDYTNR
-337 QLWAGDKVPIGAQFG
+337 LWSDNGVIGTQFG
-352 KWFEKEMIENP
+352 KRFTKEMIENP

-409 DYDSSENLLD
+409 DYDSSETLLN
-419 SITALLK
+419 SITSLLK
-426 FNYSTKMGGNY
+426 FNYSTKSGHNY

>member
-46 IKGHKGYI
+46 IKSHKGYI
-54 LCVNH
+54 LCLNH
-59 SESLSLSITDI
+59 SESLSLQLADV
-70 LNKLSKA
+70 LAKLSKA

-85 KAALHHFPTLS
+85 KAVLHHFPTLS
-96 PQLIDVQLIT
+96 PQLIDAQLIS
-106 SYYKHPD
+106 SYYSI
-113 YPQDINIDQYESKV
+113 QDINIDQYESKV
-127 ESDFKRKYY
+127 ETDFKRKYY
-136 GESPSTL
+136 TEAPSTL

-152 YENVYDHI
+152 WENVYDHI
-160 EQTINKIDEKLVKH
+160 EQTINKISENIDE
-174 NSEPYGFLNHYIIPL
+174 YAFLNHYMIPL

-209 KDIPYPKFSI
+209 KTLPNPKFSV

-232 LTSRPSNAFNGI
+232 LTGRPSNAFNGV
-244 NFAALNKTNGERAA
+244 NFAALNKTNGERAT
-258 FIPENDKLVEID
+258 FIPENDTLVEID

-292 DQLANE
+292 EQLATQ
-298 FPGSTP
+298 FPGSTTD
-304 ETIKELVFQQLYG
+304 TIKELVFQQLYG
-317 GVRKDFQDKPFFK
+317 GVRKEFQDKPFFSE
-330 QVNDYTK
+330 VNRYTTK
-337 QLWAGDKVPIGAQFG
+337 LWNEEFIGIGTQFG
-352 KWFEKEMIENP
+352 KQFTKSMIENA

-375 TETVF
+375 TETIF

-385 SAVVNLLKDK
+385 SAVMNLLKDK

>member
-12 DQLHIGEDVFIHIIP
+12 DQLHIGEDTFIHIIP

-54 LCVNH
+54 LCINH
-59 SESLSLSITDI
+59 SESLPLSTADI
-70 LNKLSKA
+70 LDKLSKVTNI
-77 DKLYTLDK
+77 YTLDK
-85 KAALHHFPTLS
+85 KAVLHHFPTLS
-96 PQLIDVQLIT
+96 PQLIDVQLIN
-106 SYYKHPD
+106 SYQHY
-113 YPQDINIDQYESKV
+113 QEINIEQYESKV
-127 ESDFKRKYY
+127 ETDFKRKYY
-136 GESPSTL
+136 TESPSTL

-152 YENVYDHI
+152 YENIYDYI
-160 EQTINKIDEKLVKH
+160 EQTINKI
-174 NSEPYGFLNHYIIPL
+174 SENIREYDFLNHYVAPL

-199 LSKEPFIEYF
+199 LSKEPFIEHF
-209 KDIPYPKFSI
+209 KTLPNPKFSV

-232 LTSRPSNAFNGI
+232 LTGRPSNAFNGI

-258 FIPENDKLVEID
+258 FIPENDFLVEID

-279 AKLAGYEFTGNIY
+279 AKLSGYEFTGNIY

-298 FPGSTP
+298 FSGSTP

-330 QVNDYTK
+330 QVNDYTNR
-337 QLWAGDKVPIGAQFG
+337 LWSNDGVIGTQFG
-352 KWFEKEMIENP
+352 KRFTKQMIENP

-375 TETVF
+375 TETIF

-385 SAVVNLLKDK
+385 SAVINFLKDK

-409 DYDSSENLLD
+409 DYDSSETLLN
-419 SITALLK
+419 SITSLLK
-426 FNYSTKMGGNY
+426 FNYSTKTGHNY

>member
-12 DQLHIGEDVFIHIIP
+12 DQLHIGEDTFIHIIP

-59 SESLSLSITDI
+59 SESLSLKITDI
-70 LNKLSKA
+70 LNKLSKVNN
-77 DKLYTLDK
+77 LYTLDK
-85 KAALHHFPTLS
+85 KAVLHHFSTLS
-96 PQLIDVQLIT
+96 PQLIDVQLVS
-106 SYYKHPD
+106 SYYTL
-113 YPQDINIDQYESKV
+113 QNINIEQYESKV
-127 ESDFKRKYY
+127 ETDFKRKYY
-136 GESPSTL
+136 TEVPSTL

-152 YENVYDHI
+152 YENIYDHI
-160 EQTINKIDEKLVKH
+160 EQTINKISENLDE
-174 NSEPYGFLNHYIIPL
+174 YAFLNHYVAPL

-199 LSKEPFIEYF
+199 LSKEPFIEHF
-209 KDIPYPKFSI
+209 KTLPNPKFSV

-232 LTSRPSNAFNGI
+232 LTGRPSNAFNGI

-258 FIPENDKLVEID
+258 FIPENDKFVEID

-279 AKLAGYEFTGNIY
+279 ARLAGYEFTGNIY
-292 DQLANE
+292 EQLSQQ

-317 GVRKDFQDKPFFK
+317 GVRKDFQDKPFFS
-330 QVNDYTK
+330 QVNNYTN
-337 QLWAGDKVPIGAQFG
+337 QLWSSADNGVRGAQFG
-352 KWFEKEMIENP
+352 KQFTKSIIENP

-375 TETVF
+375 TETIF
-380 NVVQF
+380 NIVQF
-385 SAVVNLLKDK
+385 SAVINLLKDK

-419 SITALLK
+419 NITSLLK
-426 FNYSTKMGGNY
+426 FNHSTKSGQNY

>member
-12 DQLHIGEDVFIHIIP
+12 DQLHIGEDTFIHIIP

-70 LNKLSKA
+70 LAKLSKV
-77 DKLYTLDK
+77 DNLYVLDK
-85 KAALHHFPTLS
+85 KSVLHHFPTLS
-96 PQLIDVQLIT
+96 PQLIDVQLIN
-106 SYYKHPD
+106 SYLHL
-113 YPQDINIDQYESKV
+113 QDINIEQYESKV
-127 ESDFKRKYY
+127 ETDFKRKYY
-136 GESPSTL
+136 TETPSTL

-160 EQTINKIDEKLVKH
+160 ERTINSTSDNLEH
-174 NSEPYGFLNHYIIPL
+174 CEFLNHYIVPL

-199 LSKEPFIEYF
+199 LDKEPFIEYF
-209 KDIPYPKFSI
+209 KDLPNPKFSV
-219 SKGKIYTQYNLNT
+219 SKGKIYTQYNLYT
-232 LTSRPSNAFNGI
+232 LTGRPSNAFNGI
-244 NFAALNKTNGERAA
+244 NFAALNKTNGERAT

-292 DQLANE
+292 EQLSQQ

-330 QVNDYTK
+330 RVNDYTN
-337 QLWAGDKVPIGAQFG
+337 QLWNNNDGVIGTQFG
-352 KWFEKEMIENP
+352 KRFTKQMIENP

-375 TETVF
+375 TETIF

-385 SAVVNLLKDK
+385 SAVANLLKDK

-419 SITALLK
+419 SITSLLK
-426 FNYSTKMGGNY
+426 FNYSTKSGQNY
-437 AEIK
+437 AEIE

>member
-1 MFYIIE
+1 MAFYIIE
-7 KQDQL
+7 RQDQL
-12 DQLHIGEDVFIHIIP
+12 DQLHIGEDTFIHIIP

-54 LCVNH
+54 LCIDH
-59 SESLSLSITDI
+59 SESLSLKITDI
-70 LNKLSKA
+70 LAKLSKVNNI
-77 DKLYTLDK
+77 YTLDK
-85 KAALHHFPTLS
+85 KSVLHHFPTLS
-96 PQLIDVQLIT
+96 PQLIDVQLIS
-106 SYYKHPD
+106 SYHTL
-113 YPQDINIDQYESKV
+113 QDINVEQYESKV
-127 ESDFKRKYY
+127 ETDFKRKYY
-136 GESPSTL
+136 TEAPSTL

-160 EQTINKIDEKLVKH
+160 EQTINKI
-174 NSEPYGFLNHYIIPL
+174 SENIREYDFLNHYVAPL

-199 LSKEPFIEYF
+199 LSKEPFIEHF
-209 KDIPYPKFSI
+209 KTLPNPKFSV

-232 LTSRPSNAFNGI
+232 LTGRPSNAFNGI

-258 FIPENDKLVEID
+258 FIPENDFLIEID

-317 GVRKDFQDKPFFK
+317 GVRKEFQDKPFFK
-330 QVNDYTK
+330 QVNDYTNR
-337 QLWAGDKVPIGAQFG
+337 LRINNGTIGTQFG
-352 KWFEKEMIENP
+352 KCFTKQMIENP

-375 TETVF
+375 TETIF

-385 SAVVNLLKDK
+385 SAVINFLKDK

-409 DYDSSENLLD
+409 DYDSSETLLN
-419 SITALLK
+419 SITSLLK
-426 FNYSTKMGGNY
+426 FNYSTKTGHNY

>member
-12 DQLHIGEDVFIHIIP
+12 DQLHIGEDTFIHIIP
-27 TNENYHPALQNIS
+27 TNDNYHPALQNIS

-54 LCVNH
+54 LCVDH
-59 SESLSLSITDI
+59 SESLPLKITDV
-70 LNKLSKA
+70 LDKLSKVNN
-77 DKLYTLDK
+77 LYVLDK
-85 KAALHHFPTLS
+85 KAVLHHFPTLS
-96 PQLIDVQLIT
+96 PQLIDVQLIS
-106 SYYKHPD
+106 SYHTL
-113 YPQDINIDQYESKV
+113 QNINVEQYESKV
-127 ESDFKRKYY
+127 ETDFKRKYY
-136 GESPSTL
+136 TEAPSTL

-160 EQTINKIDEKLVKH
+160 EQTINKI
-174 NSEPYGFLNHYIIPL
+174 SEDLESYAFLNHYVAPL

-199 LSKEPFIEYF
+199 LAKEPFIEYF
-209 KDIPYPKFSI
+209 KDLPNPKFSV

-232 LTSRPSNAFNGI
+232 LTGRPSNAFNGI

-258 FIPENDKLVEID
+258 FIPENDFLVEID

-298 FPGSTP
+298 FSGSTP

-330 QVNDYTK
+330 QVNDYTNR
-337 QLWAGDKVPIGAQFG
+337 LWSDNGVIGTQFG
-352 KWFEKEMIENP
+352 KRFTKEMIENP

-375 TETVF
+375 TETIF

-385 SAVVNLLKDK
+385 SAVMNLLKDK

-409 DYDSSENLLD
+409 DYDSSEILLNC
-419 SITALLK
+419 ITSLLK
-426 FNYSTKMGGNY
+426 FNHSTKTGHNY

>member
-12 DQLHIGEDVFIHIIP
+12 DPLHIGEDTFIHIIP

-46 IKGHKGYI
+46 IKDHKGYI
-54 LCVNH
+54 LCINH

-70 LNKLSKA
+70 LNKLSKVNN
-77 DKLYTLDK
+77 LYVLDK
-85 KAALHHFPTLS
+85 KAVLHHFPTLS
-96 PQLIDVQLIT
+96 PQLIDVQLIS
-106 SYYKHPD
+106 SYHTL
-113 YPQDINIDQYESKV
+113 QNINVEQYESKV
-127 ESDFKRKYY
+127 ETDFKRKYY
-136 GESPSTL
+136 TEAPSTL

-160 EQTINKIDEKLVKH
+160 EQTINKISEDL
-174 NSEPYGFLNHYIIPL
+174 EPYAFLNHYVAPL

-199 LSKEPFIEYF
+199 LSKDPFIEHF
-209 KDIPYPKFSI
+209 KTLPNPKFSV

-232 LTSRPSNAFNGI
+232 LTGRPSNAFNGI

-258 FIPENDKLVEID
+258 FIPENDFLVEID

-330 QVNDYTK
+330 QVNDYTNR
-337 QLWAGDKVPIGAQFG
+337 LWSDNGVIGTQFG
-352 KWFEKEMIENP
+352 KRFTKEMIENP

-375 TETVF
+375 TETIF

-385 SAVVNLLKDK
+385 SAVMNLLKDK

-409 DYDSSENLLD
+409 DYDSSEILLNC
-419 SITALLK
+419 ITSLLK
-426 FNYSTKMGGNY
+426 FNHSTKTGHNY

>member
-12 DQLHIGEDVFIHIIP
+12 DQLHIGEDTFIHIIP

-70 LNKLSKA
+70 LTKLSKVNNI
-77 DKLYTLDK
+77 YTLDK
-85 KAALHHFPTLS
+85 KAVLHHFPTLS
-96 PQLIDVQLIT
+96 PQLIDVQLIN
-106 SYYKHPD
+106 SYQHF
-113 YPQDINIDQYESKV
+113 QEINIDQYESKV

-136 GESPSTL
+136 TAEPSVL

-152 YENVYDHI
+152 YENIYDHI
-160 EQTINKIDEKLVKH
+160 EQTINKIGENLDE
-174 NSEPYGFLNHYIIPL
+174 YAFLNHYVAPL

-199 LSKEPFIEYF
+199 LDKEPFIKYF
-209 KDIPYPKFSI
+209 STLPNPKFSVA
-219 SKGKIYTQYNLNT
+219 KGKIYTQYNLYT
-232 LTSRPSNAFNGI
+232 LTGRPSNAFNGV

-270 FKAYHPTII
+270 FKAYHPSII

-292 DQLANE
+292 EQLSLQ

-317 GVRKDFQDKPFFK
+317 GVRKDFQDKPFFAE
-330 QVNDYTK
+330 VNNYTNQIWK
-337 QLWAGDKVPIGAQFG
+337 DADSGVIGTQFG
-352 KWFEKEMIENP
+352 KRFTKSIIENP

-375 TETVF
+375 TETIF
-380 NVVQF
+380 NIVQF

-419 SITALLK
+419 SITSLLK
-426 FNYSTKMGGNY
+426 FNYSTKSGQNY
-437 AEIK
+437 AEIE